1 MAEASDPTMD
11 VDATSP
17 EEQEILD
24 AILDE
29 MVGELFG
36 LDSPRPATAEKSQL
50 DMAATSDSGVNAG
63 GPLGGMEQNSE
74 EGIASG
80 GPEDKEG
87 LAGETGKD
95 QAGPS
100 DMDQSGPSDV
110 DPEGEVLDAAGQ
122 ADTKEAGPL
131 EIKHDSTEVIGPV
144 EKDQAGSPHT
154 RQPVVSDVLSDDKE
168 VVNVA
173 GQADKD
179 QAGPSSDMGSTDA
192 VPLAPALVREEIED
206 MEKQT
211 EEHDEE
217 AMEITS
223 DLTDETSCK

>member
-36 LDSPRPATAEKSQL
+36 LDLPKPATMEKSNL
-50 DMAATSDSGVNAG
+50 DKVSTSDSGVNAA
-63 GPLGGMEQNSE
+63 GPSGDMEQNSE

-80 GPEDKEG
+80 GQAHMSG
-87 LAGETGKD
+87 LTGGTGAE

-100 DMDQSGPSDV
+100 DIERHGPSDV
-110 DPEGEVLDAAGQ
+110 DPEGKVLDAAGQ

-179 QAGPSSDMGSTDA
+179 QAGPSSDIDSTDA
-192 VPLAPALVREEIED
+192 VPLTPALVRDEMTD
-206 MEKQT
+206 LEKET
-211 EEHDEE
+211 EQHEEE
-217 AMEITS
+217 AMEVTN